1 MTDNRINVTTR
12 TRDQWEIEDDV
23 RTLERAADI
32 QGDPQRVRDAQN
44 LIKQKR
50 ERDTAI
56 LGIPVPPEV
65 PGRKNPATIMPLNP
79 KF

>member
-1 MTDNRINVTTR
+1 MQDKVLMTTR
-12 TRDQWEIEDDV
+12 PREQWEIEDDV

-32 QGDPQRVRDAQN
+32 QNDPQRVRDAQG

-65 PGRKNPATIMPLNP
+65 PGRKNPATIMSLDTSR
-79 KF
+79 F

>member
-1 MTDNRINVTTR
+1 MTFALWKEPLI
-12 TRDQWEIEDDV
+12 
-23 RTLERAADI
+23 DI